1 MMKELNDYIEAKTAL
16 DAKFNGCIGD
26 HDVEDMTAFRFFV
39 SNYDV
44 TWFDAEGEE
53 YSEEIRVKSTDD
65 SGAYTALLTQSCFGD
80 HYIGVFDNS
89 KQIK

>member
-1 MMKELNDYIEAKTAL
+1 MKELKAYIKAKTAL
-16 DAKFNGCIGD
+16 DAKFNGCIGN
-26 HDVEDMTAFRFFV
+26 HDVEDMTAFKFSV

-53 YSEEIRVKSTDD
+53 YSEEIRAQSTDE
-65 SGAYTALLTQSCFGD
+65 SGSYTALLIQSCFGD